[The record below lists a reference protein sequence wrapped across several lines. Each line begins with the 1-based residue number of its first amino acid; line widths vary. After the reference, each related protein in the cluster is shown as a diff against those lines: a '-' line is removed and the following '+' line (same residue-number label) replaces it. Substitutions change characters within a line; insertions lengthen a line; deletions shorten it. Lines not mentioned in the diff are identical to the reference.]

1 MKHQSQI
8 QILNH
13 ATAYED
19 EDFDKSYDSRSDSVT
34 GWLLKDGRE
43 ESVKDLFLRYLI
55 VSCRDFG
62 RKLSVYI
69 EHWLND

>member
-1 MKHQSQI
+1 MFELPPPSCPLMKHQSQI

-34 GWLLKDGRE
+34 G
-43 ESVKDLFLRYLI
+43 
-55 VSCRDFG
+55 
-62 RKLSVYI
+62 
-69 EHWLND
+69 